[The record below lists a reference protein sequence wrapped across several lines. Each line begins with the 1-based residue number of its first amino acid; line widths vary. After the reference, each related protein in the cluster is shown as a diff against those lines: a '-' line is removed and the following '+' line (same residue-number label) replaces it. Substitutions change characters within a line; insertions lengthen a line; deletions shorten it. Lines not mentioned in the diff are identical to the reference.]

1 MALNGLINS
10 TEERLGQHLESFIQ
24 YIVCAIQNIEQ
35 TDESGMKNAAG
46 FVSDLAAH
54 LGSQI
59 VPYADQILQALLSN
73 LNNKEVDT
81 ECKFYCLV
89 AVGDLLMAGVS
100 RSKHLD

>member
-1 MALNGLINS
+1 
-10 TEERLGQHLESFIQ
+10 
-24 YIVCAIQNIEQ
+24 VCAIQNIER

-46 FVSDLAAH
+46 FVSDLAQN

-59 VPYADQILQALLSN
+59 VPYADQILEALLSN

-81 ECKFYCLV
+81 ECKFVCLV

-100 RSKHLD
+100 HSKHLDKIIKTYAEAAKMSLNS